1 MLELTPF
8 FNDLAPV
15 LGSNVGVFTEIVKGI
30 YRISGGGVTM
40 KNISRWTLKGC
51 GYRTIQRF
59 FSSSINW
66 LGLNI
71 LLFQTA
77 YFDCI
82 DTDKERYVLALDET
96 VEDKAGKKTHGV
108 NWFYSSIAAKVI
120 RSISSHVISIIDTK
134 KEKSF
139 VLTHEQTIKPV
150 KKTKRKKVVTPKK
163 SKKGGKK
170 DQNGKKRKS
179 PGRPKGS
186 KNKQNVKSEGLL
198 YNSFEKLLTK
208 VLPLLQIIGL
218 NIGYVLGDGAY
229 GNKTCCL
236 IAMENGLNLIS
247 KLNRNTGLY
256 LPYSGVYSGR
266 GRKKK
271 YGDRINYQK
280 IPVNYLTSSSL
291 DDGIKTYIY
300 QIKGV
305 WTKHIPCLLNV
316 VIIVKTDVAT
326 EKSSRVV
333 LFSTDV
339 NLSGTTIIR
348 FYSLRF
354 QIEFN
359 FRDAKQYFGLSDF
372 KNIKEKQ
379 VNNAIGLSLFM
390 DNFSLVLAE
399 KAKEEWKE
407 ENVSIL
413 DLKAYFRA
421 EKYLHDILNTLE
433 IAPNTILNEDT
444 FVDIMKIGAINRTK
458 ELVLTS

>member
-1 MLELTPF
+1 MLELTPL
-8 FNDLAPV
+8 FNEFAPV
-15 LGSNVGVFTEIVKGI
+15 LGTNVAVFSEIIKGI
-30 YRISGGGVTM
+30 YRIGGGGVTM
-40 KNISRWTLKGC
+40 KNISRWTSKGC
-51 GYRTIQRF
+51 SYRTIQRF

-66 LGLNI
+66 LALNI
-71 LLFQTA
+71 LLFQCA

-82 DTDKERYVLALDET
+82 DTSKERYVLALDET
-96 VEDKAGKKTHGV
+96 VEDKAGKKTYGV
-108 NWFYSSIAAKVI
+108 NWFYSSIASKVI
-120 RSISSHVISIIDTK
+120 RSISSHVISIVDTK

-139 VLTHEQTIKPV
+139 VLTHEQTVKEV
-150 KKTKRKKVVTPKK
+150 KKPKRKTAVKPKK
-163 SKKGGKK
+163 SKRKGK
-170 DQNGKKRKS
+170 QNQQKKS

-198 YNSFEKLLTK
+198 YSSFEKLLTT

-218 NIGYVLGDGAY
+218 NLGYVLGDGAY

-236 IAMENGLNLIS
+236 IALENSLHLVS

-256 LPYSGVYSGR
+256 LPYAGKYSGR
-266 GRKKK
+266 GRKRK
-271 YGDRINYQK
+271 YGNKIDYQD
-280 IPVNYLTSSSL
+280 IPYNYLISSSL
-291 DDGIKTYIY
+291 EDGVHTCIY

-316 VIIVKTDVAT
+316 VIIVKTDIKT
-326 EKSSRVV
+326 KKSGRVV

-339 NLSGTTIIR
+339 ELAGKTIIR

-390 DNFSLVLAE
+390 DNISLVLAE
-399 KAKEEWKE
+399 KAKQEWEE

-421 EKYLHDILNTLE
+421 EKYLHEILNTLQ
-433 IAPNTILNEDT
+433 ISPNTILNEEA
-444 FVDIMKIGAINRTK
+444 FADIMKIGAINRTK